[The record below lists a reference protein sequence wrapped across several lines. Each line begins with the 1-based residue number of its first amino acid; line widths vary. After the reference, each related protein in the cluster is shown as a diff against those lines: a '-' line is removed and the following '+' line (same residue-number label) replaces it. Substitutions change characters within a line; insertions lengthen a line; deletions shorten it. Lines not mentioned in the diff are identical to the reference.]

1 MENNNL
7 DKTYGFNNS
16 KEKIEVYTK
25 GDFAVITTQVVANEN
40 SNKQGH
46 TYIKFPDG
54 FTLENTIV
62 LSAMYSFSADFMGG
76 NPMNAF
82 RSTTSGMDSSELY
95 VQLGDVSYELG
106 DNSDKVVS
114 VYFYPAAITAN
125 AQMVY
130 VRLVLMKMSNVIED
144 VRPLKTGDDLRNNK
158 VLYYNMK
165 VVSLEDT
172 LNQRTVVEFDNGGRI
187 YEMKNA
193 AETGA
198 QLRLIDGSGTDYP
211 FASKGSYQDSYNFI
225 EGKID
230 LTTLFNEENLG
241 KVTSV
246 NTESPYYQYIRIK
259 ETND

>member
-25 GDFAVITTQVVANEN
+25 GDFAVITTQVVADED
-40 SNKQGH
+40 SNRRGSTKVRLP
-46 TYIKFPDG
+46 KG
-54 FTLENTIV
+54 FYSSNTIILGV
-62 LSAMYSFSADFMGG
+62 IYSFNDNFFPGNFPYNFYNNGG
-76 NPMNAF
+76 SYETP
-82 RSTTSGMDSSELY
+82 ELL
-95 VQLGDVSYELG
+95 VQLGDVFSLEEDASEFINITL
-106 DNSDKVVS
+106 NSTS
-114 VYFYPAAITAN
+114 ITSGP
-125 AQMVY
+125 QTVY
-130 VRLVLMKMSNVIED
+130 VRLVLMKMSDVIED